1 MSNTHVEQ
9 IKATLAELPNSPG
22 VYEFYDDQKKVL
34 YVGKAK
40 KLKKRVQSY
49 FQKEQVSARLKVLV
63 KKFIA
68 FSTLPLALIK
78 RHSYLKI
85 I

>member
-49 FQKEQVSARLKVLV
+49 FQKEQVHQQFARQNAS
-63 KKFIA
+63 FQ
-68 FSTLPLALIK
+68 ALLWRLLEQWRK
-78 RHSYLKI
+78 PRV
-85 I
+85 